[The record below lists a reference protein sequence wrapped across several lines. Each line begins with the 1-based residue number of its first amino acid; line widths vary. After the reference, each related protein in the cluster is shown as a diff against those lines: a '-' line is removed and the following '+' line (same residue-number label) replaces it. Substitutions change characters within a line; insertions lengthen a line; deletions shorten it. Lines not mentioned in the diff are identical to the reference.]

1 MKKIIGT
8 LLTGILSIVSLQAQ
22 ETKSLLWKV
31 EGNGIQTSYVFGTF
45 HLIPQE
51 DFILKDKVKKAMDAT
66 GVTVLELDMD
76 DPNLTTEMQSLVV
89 LKDGKQLQ
97 SFMDEA
103 EYEQLDTY
111 LKEKLGVGMQVFNS
125 MKPLAINSM
134 ITTSFMGTQTASY
147 ETELIKYTTA
157 QEKEVLGLETVAFQI
172 GVFDAL
178 PYDQQIDQIIE
189 FINDPDKTRDL
200 FTEMITTYKEEDVA
214 GLYDFMEE
222 YLAEDP
228 ELQKALLDNR
238 NKNWVE
244 KIPEFSATQKV
255 FYAVGAGHLGGDNGL
270 INLLLQEGYSVTP
283 VLE

>member
-1 MKKIIGT
+1 MKKFIGT
-8 LLTGILSIVSLQAQ
+8 LLTGVLSIIPLQAQ

-51 DFILKDKVKKAMDAT
+51 DFILKDKVKKAMDET

-111 LKEKLGVGMQVFNS
+111 LKEKVGVGMQVFNS

-134 ITTSFMGTQTASY
+134 ITTTFMGAQTASY

-157 QEKEVLGLETVAFQI
+157 QQKEVLGLETAAFQI
-172 GVFDAL
+172 GVFDAF
-178 PYDQQIDQIIE
+178 PYDEQIDQIVE
-189 FINDPDKTRDL
+189 FINEPDKTRDL
-200 FTEMITTYKEEDVA
+200 FAEMITTYKEEDVS

-238 NKNWVE
+238 NKDWVK
-244 KIPEFSATQKV
+244 KIPEFSKKQKV
-255 FYAVGAGHLGGDNGL
+255 FYAVGAGHLGGENGL
-270 INLLLQEGYSVTP
+270 INLLLKEGYTVTP
-283 VLE
+283 VF

>member
-1 MKKIIGT
+1 MKKFIGT
-8 LLTGILSIVSLQAQ
+8 LLTGVLSIIPLQAQ

-51 DFILKDKVKKAMDAT
+51 DFILKDKVKKAMDET

-76 DPNLTTEMQSLVV
+76 DSNLTTEMQSLVV

-111 LKEKLGVGMQVFNS
+111 LKEKVGVGMQVFNS

-134 ITTSFMGTQTASY
+134 ITTTFMGAQTASY

-157 QEKEVLGLETVAFQI
+157 QQKEVLGLETAAFQI
-172 GVFDAL
+172 GVFDAF
-178 PYDQQIDQIIE
+178 PYDEQIDQIVE
-189 FINDPDKTRDL
+189 FINEPDKTRDL
-200 FTEMITTYKEEDVA
+200 FAEMITTYKEEDVS

-238 NKNWVE
+238 NKDWVK
-244 KIPEFSATQKV
+244 KIPEFSKKQKV
-255 FYAVGAGHLGGDNGL
+255 FYAVGAGHLGGENGL
-270 INLLLQEGYSVTP
+270 INLLLKEGYTVTP
-283 VLE
+283 VF